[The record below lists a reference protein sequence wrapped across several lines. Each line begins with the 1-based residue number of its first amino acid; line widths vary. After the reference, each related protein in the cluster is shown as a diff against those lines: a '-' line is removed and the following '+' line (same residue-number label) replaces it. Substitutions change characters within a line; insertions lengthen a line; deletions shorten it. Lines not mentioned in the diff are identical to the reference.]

1 MYLQRQRREDPAPG
15 ITEKS
20 QMLRG
25 MCRGMWKMALERCT
39 EQDVSDEN

>member
-1 MYLQRQRREDPAPG
+1 MYLRKQHRSCPMPG

-39 EQDVSDEN
+39 EQDMSSGN